1 MSNKEYFNTLLV
13 LGVIKPGEYKQDR
26 LDHLIESDF
35 EVENIHKRLYK
46 EFEFSYILELLCKW
60 ADRFKTIDKF
70 DMRIVDKFID
80 ALWFEKNVMN
90 KTSNA
95 TLKKIMLKEEFV
107 ENLVESILRYIS
119 IFGITEQKKIVNLN
133 GRRLEIHTCAPFPY
147 MRVEGDRW
155 MKDICFIIYKDKKF
169 KFIDELRIIEPE
181 EYDMIIA
188 IPENRR
194 YIH

>member
-1 MSNKEYFNTLLV
+1 
-13 LGVIKPGEYKQDR
+13 
-26 LDHLIESDF
+26 
-35 EVENIHKRLYK
+35 
-46 EFEFSYILELLCKW
+46 
-60 ADRFKTIDKF
+60 
-70 DMRIVDKFID
+70 
-80 ALWFEKNVMN
+80 
-90 KTSNA
+90 
-95 TLKKIMLKEEFV
+95 
-107 ENLVESILRYIS
+107 
-119 IFGITEQKKIVNLN
+119 
-133 GRRLEIHTCAPFPY
+133 